1 MEQTY
6 VTLSESR
13 GNYEWI
19 KANAQAIHFSDPID
33 INISSANIAEMVN
46 KGADVWLSSED
57 RILLLQTHCL

>member
-1 MEQTY
+1 MEQMY

-19 KANAQAIHFSDPID
+19 KAIHFSDPFY
-33 INISSANIAEMVN
+33 INVSSASFAEMVN
-46 KGADVWLSSED
+46 TGADVWLSSED